1 MDQAQLECV
10 REAVRQYGKNVV
22 VSDLDGTILV
32 WQGLLEMNDMIARHF
47 PEKRAIVEPLQHL
60 QREYKMRRYDFE
72 TLVGDT
78 LKVQHLIFHGLEQ
91 SIVRGFAETL
101 AKEKLSQVY
110 AFPKALIKAVTG
122 APGKK
127 RMPVLVITGSPQE
140 FAEPFCKALG
150 VDVVAGSIYQ
160 TAGGIYTGERI
171 EITAIHKGQV
181 MDELEA
187 ELGVAWYIGLG
198 DSMSDWPLLSRSR
211 YGFAIN
217 PNAHLLMNLRR
228 NSRLD
233 IIRVIDHQK
242 DGIQFFRFGCAGRQS
257 EITIF
262 EFLPKYL
269 AEPLQQLPG
278 VWDGMIDPH
287 SAS

>member
-1 MDQAQLECV
+1 MDQTQLECV
-10 REAVRQYGKNVV
+10 REAVRLYGKDVV

-91 SIVRGFAETL
+91 SVVRGFAETL

-110 AFPKALIKAVTG
+110 AFPKALIKAVAEQQG
-122 APGKK
+122 EQ
-127 RMPVLVITGSPQE
+127 RMPILVITGSPQE

-160 TAGGIYTGERI
+160 TADGIYTGERI
-171 EITAIHKGQV
+171 EITAIHKDLV
-181 MDELEA
+181 MDEIEA

-198 DSMSDWPLLSRSR
+198 DSMSDWPLLTRAK

-217 PNAHLLMNLRR
+217 PNKHLL
-228 NSRLD
+228 D
-233 IIRVIDHQK
+233 HIRCNPQHGIVRVSDHQK
-242 DGIQFFRFGCAGRQS
+242 DGIQFFKFDGLGRQR
-257 EITIF
+257 EITIH
-262 EFLPKYL
+262 EALPPDL
-269 AEPLQQLPG
+269 AVAMQDMPG
-278 VWDGMIDPH
+278 LWNGLVDPH